1 LNHAMVQGQLAP
13 SRVAVRVCFQE
24 FKFKHASFYVL
35 GLKRA
40 GTS

>member
-24 FKFKHASFYVL
+24 FKLKHASFYVL
-35 GLKRA
+35 G
-40 GTS
+40 